1 MYSRMQK
8 LQTPRPVSR
17 ASSMVSD
24 GAAFLGDAGRVSA
37 AGAGEDAGD
46 PLFCLDLKTYQ
57 DSHNDLSEEYS

>member
-1 MYSRMQK
+1 
-8 LQTPRPVSR
+8 
-17 ASSMVSD
+17 MVSD
-24 GAAFLGDAGRVSA
+24 GAASRGDAGRVSA